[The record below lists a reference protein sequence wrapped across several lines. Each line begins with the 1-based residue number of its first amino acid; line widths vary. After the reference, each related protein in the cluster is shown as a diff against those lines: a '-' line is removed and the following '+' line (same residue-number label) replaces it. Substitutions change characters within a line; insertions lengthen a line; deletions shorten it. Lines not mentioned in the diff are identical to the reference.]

1 MPRMETNE
9 SLRER
14 KKARTRDAL
23 IAEAYRLFG
32 ERGFEATTVEEI
44 ADAAIV
50 SRRTFFR
57 YFPTKEAVVFPN
69 NDARLERFREQ
80 LAACA
85 DERHGFERLRA
96 AALDMARLFMASRQ
110 EMLTQQRI
118 VESSPAL
125 IVAERNHDLAWEA
138 AIAEALCDS
147 GARSADAQRRA
158 EVLAGAAMGA
168 IRATLRSWFAGG
180 CREDLEVLG
189 GEALALLAD
198 GFRGRLQ

>member
-1 MPRMETNE
+1 MESNE

-23 IAEAYRLFG
+23 VAEAYRLFA

-44 ADAAIV
+44 ADAAVV

-69 NDARLERFREQ
+69 NEERLERFREQ

-110 EMLTQQRI
+110 ELLTQQRI

-147 GARSADAQRRA
+147 AVSRSTDAQRRA

-180 CREDLEVLG
+180 CREDLVSLG